1 MIHRVDTS
9 IIGPVTVMPEYINK
23 FGSYQASI
31 HGIIVSSIL
40 LSASVMSFI
49 AGRPADVLGRPPAI
63 AFGVAVFGIGTA
75 LEAGAVHLGM
85 FMVGR
90 VIEGMGFGL
99 YFGTLTV

>member
-1 MIHRVDTS
+1 
-9 IIGPVTVMPEYINK
+9 MPSYISY
-23 FGSYQASI
+23 FGSFSSTV
-31 HGIIVSSIL
+31 HGIIVSSLL

-49 AGRPADVLGRPPAI
+49 AGRPADVLGRPQGI
-63 AFGVAVFGIGTA
+63 ALGVAVFGVGTA
-75 LEAGAVHLGM
+75 LEAGAVHLAM

>member
-1 MIHRVDTS
+1 
-9 IIGPVTVMPEYINK
+9 MPEYISK
-23 FGSYQASI
+23 IGSYKASI

-63 AFGVAVFGIGTA
+63 ALGVAVFGIGTA

-90 VIEGMGFGL
+90 IIEGMGFGL